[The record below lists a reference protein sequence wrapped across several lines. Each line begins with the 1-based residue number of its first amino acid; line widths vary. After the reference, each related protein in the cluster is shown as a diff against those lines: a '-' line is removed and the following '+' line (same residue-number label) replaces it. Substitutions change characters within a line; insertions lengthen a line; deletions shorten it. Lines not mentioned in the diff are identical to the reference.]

1 MVNYHVVAKH
11 KVDNSIV
18 DFEIV
23 ETDGGYNLVMIS
35 MGFEEIINPE
45 PKDKK
50 FLNNCIKAQYTIMEV
65 WNF

>member
-1 MVNYHVVAKH
+1 MTNYHVVAKH
-11 KVDNSIV
+11 KVDESIV

-23 ETDGGYNLVMIS
+23 ETDGGFNLLMFDAGV
-35 MGFEEIINPE
+35 GEIINSE